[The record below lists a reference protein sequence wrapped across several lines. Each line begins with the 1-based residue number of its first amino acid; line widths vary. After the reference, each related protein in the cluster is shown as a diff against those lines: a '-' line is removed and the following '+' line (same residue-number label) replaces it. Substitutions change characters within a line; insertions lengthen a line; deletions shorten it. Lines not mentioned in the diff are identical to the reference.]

1 MFLAAGRLPLE
12 KEGSFSR
19 LTLSSNQGIHGLE
32 CGITLTGESVTMGAQ
47 RAAWAAASIRPKQ
60 WSCAEA
66 HVLKDKRF
74 LAEDAPRL
82 PLEGCPLGETCPC
95 VYLKYDDRRAGP
107 VTDRRNGAGDDR
119 HYGASFLQAERT
131 SRRA

>member
-1 MFLAAGRLPLE
+1 MSRPLE
-12 KEGSFSR
+12 VFVQ

-32 CGITLTGESVTMGAQ
+32 CGFNLTGESVTMAGAQ
-47 RAAWAAASIRPKQ
+47 RTSWVAASIRPKQ
-60 WSCAEA
+60 SSCAGA

-82 PLEGCPLGETCPC
+82 PIAGCPLGDACPC

-107 VTDRRNGAGDDR
+107 RRESEHTGMR
-119 HYGASFLQAERT
+119 RYIEPSRERRVG
-131 SRRA
+131 SGRRQSDKP